1 MESLNRPYKTIA
13 DVEYATAEW
22 VDWYNAGR
30 LHSSLGNVP
39 PNEFEQAHD
48 AALNQDPKPA

>member
-48 AALNQDPKPA
+48 AALNQEPKPA